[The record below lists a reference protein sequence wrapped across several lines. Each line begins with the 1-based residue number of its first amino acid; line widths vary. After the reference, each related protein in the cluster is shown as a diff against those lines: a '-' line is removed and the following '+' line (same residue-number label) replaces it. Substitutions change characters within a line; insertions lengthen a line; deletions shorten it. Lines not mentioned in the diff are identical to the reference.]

1 MNDFSSNNQA
11 PNIGLPIGQ
20 SQRSIKLL
28 TFSIGK
34 LNVALPVDLVRKV
47 VNYTPIYG
55 SGLSHLGVARI
66 DDREITVVDL
76 HKRLFHVSQSMPS
89 GLRGYLIIA
98 RNGVGESFGILV
110 GQTPSLQDVP
120 ISQIRALPASYRR
133 ADTLEIASHVTVI
146 FQKEESLTVFI
157 LDVDR
162 LVPPVSGVMAPSPQL
177 IYPL

>member
-1 MNDFSSNNQA
+1 MNDLSNNQS

-28 TFSIGK
+28 TFSVGK
-34 LNVALPVDLVRKV
+34 LNVALPVDLVKKV

-76 HKRLFHVSQSMPS
+76 HKRLFNASQLIPS
-89 GLRGYLIIA
+89 GSRGYLIIA
-98 RNGVGESFGILV
+98 RNSVGESFGILV
-110 GQTPSLQDVP
+110 GQAPSLHDVP

-146 FQKEESLTVFI
+146 SHKEESLTVFI
-157 LDVDR
+157 LEVDR
-162 LVPPVSGVMAPSPQL
+162 IVPPVSGIISASPQL
-177 IYPL
+177 SFPF